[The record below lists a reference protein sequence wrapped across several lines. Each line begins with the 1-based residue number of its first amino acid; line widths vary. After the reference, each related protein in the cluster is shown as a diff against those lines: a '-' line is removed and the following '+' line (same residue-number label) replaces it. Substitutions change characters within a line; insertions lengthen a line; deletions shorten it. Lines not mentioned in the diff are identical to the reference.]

1 MHPLNRTVAMFALV
15 VAPTFAAAAPLPAE
29 VAQALQ
35 RERIPQEAVTVL
47 VQEAGTGTTR
57 LSLNANQPMN
67 PASVAKLLTT
77 YAALDE
83 LGPAYTWKT
92 PLWFAGPIRGG
103 VLEGNLHLQGRGDP
117 KLTLE
122 RVWLA
127 LQRIRAMGV
136 NEIRGDIVIDQSAF
150 VVPETSTA
158 EFDNEPLR
166 PYNARSQALLAN
178 LSAVIYTFTPD
189 VARGVAMVSA
199 EPLLDGAQVDATVPL
214 GNGPCGDWR
223 GGLKAITG
231 DPQRQSGM
239 RFSGSYPLSCGERF
253 WALAHTDARQ
263 YTARLLSTLWRN
275 GGGKLSGVV
284 REGPA
289 PTDAAPTF
297 ELTSPPL
304 ADVVRDINKY
314 SNNVMAQQVFLTL
327 GLLRN
332 HKFGRHARDPG
343 RRARSAQAVDARSS
357 GRVAGRCGHRQ
368 RLRPVAR
375 DTHLRGA
382 AGACAAT
389 RLEQCRDARAGGVAA
404 GDGPRRHAAPLARQC
419 RDDRPRT
426 PENRLAARRAGAG
439 RLRARCQRQALCAGG
454 DDQPPE
460 RRRGAA
466 RARRASAVDYQRSAV
481 VAFPS
486 DRRGSGSARPLAGL
500 AGRALAV
507 LAPLARHKQSTGLF
521 VSGLGPLQG
530 EAAKPL
536 RG

>member
-57 LSLNANQPMN
+57 LSLNAQQPMN
-67 PASVAKLLTT
+67 PASVTKLLTT

-189 VARGVAMVSA
+189 AARGVAMVSA

-304 ADVVRDINKY
+304 ADVVRDVNKY

-332 HKFGRHARDPG
+332 INSGSTRVTPE
-343 RRARSAQAVDARSS
+343 DAREALRLWMRDRLGESLDGVVIDNGS
-357 GRVAGRCGHRQ
+357 GLSRETRISAALLGRVLQ
-368 RLRPVAR
+368 RAWSSAVMPELVASLPVTGLDGTLRR
-375 DTHLRGA
+375 TRGN
-382 AGACAAT
+382 AAT
-389 RLEQCRDARAGGVAA
+389 TGRAHLKTGSLRDV
-404 GDGPRRHAAPLARQC
+404 
-419 RDDRPRT
+419 
-426 PENRLAARRAGAG
+426 
-439 RLRARCQRQALCAGG
+439 QALAGYVLG
-454 DDQPPE
+454 ASGKRYVLVAMINHPNA
-460 RRRGAA
+460 GAA
-466 RARRASAVDYQRSAV
+466 RPALDALVQWTT
-481 VAFPS
+481 S
-486 DRRGSGSARPLAGL
+486 D
-500 AGRALAV
+500 
-507 LAPLARHKQSTGLF
+507 
-521 VSGLGPLQG
+521 
-530 EAAKPL
+530 L
-536 RG
+536 R